1 MSLWED
7 LRFGLRTLS
16 KNPGFTTVAVTALAL
31 GIGVNATV
39 FSLSNAVLFK
49 NLPFANS
56 DQIFYLVTT
65 NSTKPHWWWTFSY
78 PDFRVIRDQMKSFD
92 GIGAAKE
99 VSANISDNT
108 ASPEGYR
115 GARITA
121 NTFSV
126 IGQKPIAGRD
136 FLPSDEQPGA
146 APVAILSYKVWENR
160 YGKDPSVIGRTI
172 RIDEEPTTI
181 IGVMPAKLD
190 FPREAEVW
198 KPMIPNAEYE
208 KRENRGLT
216 IYGHI
221 AKHSSIKSAT
231 AEATTIMQRI
241 AKEYPVTNKDI
252 SARAIDYN
260 DLFTGQEGEIKT
272 VFMAMLGAVG
282 FVLLIACANVANLQL
297 ARAVSRMREIS
308 IRVALGAGRWRI
320 IRQLLIES
328 IMISIVGGAISL
340 PIALWGIRLFDDTVT
355 ATGKPPSLDFSM
367 DFRAMMYLAAITIGT
382 GILFGLAPALR
393 LSKLDVNTALKDGGR
408 GSSGGGRGK
417 YLSGLLVVVE
427 MALAVVLLA
436 GAGLMIRSFMNAY
449 RADLGIHTA
458 NILSMEIDLPNANYK
473 LPEKQKAFFDRLK
486 TSIDGVPGVEIS
498 TVATNLPLGGTW
510 SFPYELEG
518 HPQPDARRRPNLE
531 AIVTMPDY
539 FRVMGDQ
546 MLAGRDFT
554 KGDGTPSALNVIV
567 NRLCA
572 EAFWP
577 GENVLGKR
585 LRLYKKDVAQPWLT
599 VVGIVPDIA
608 SNNQTRSQRVRTP
621 LVYIPYG
628 LETSSSMWLSA
639 RTLVPPS
646 TLKQT
651 FRRQVQAIDDS
662 LPVFNLRTMDEQL
675 ERQNWP
681 YKVFGTLF
689 SIFAAIALGL
699 ASVGLYAVIAH
710 SVNQRTQEIG
720 VRIALG
726 ARDRNILSLVFS
738 QGMIQLAIGLAIG
751 LAAAFAVTKVLK
763 TLLVDV
769 SPTDPAT
776 FASVTLIL
784 TLAAGLGCLIPA
796 RRAMRVDPI
805 EALRHE

>member
-1 MSLWED
+1 MSLLED
-7 LRFGLRTLS
+7 IRFGLRTLL
-16 KNPGFTTVAVTALAL
+16 KNPGFTAVAVTALAL

-56 DQIFYLVTT
+56 DQILYLVTT

-78 PDFRVIRDQMKSFD
+78 PDYLVIRGQMKSFD
-92 GIGAAKE
+92 AIGASKD
-99 VSANISDNT
+99 VSANISDGT
-108 ASPEGYR
+108 TSPEGYH

-126 IGQKPIAGRD
+126 IGQKPLAGRD

-160 YGKDPSVIGRTI
+160 YGKDLSVIGRTV

-181 IGVMPAKLD
+181 IGVMPARLD
-190 FPREAEVW
+190 FPRQAEVW
-198 KPMIPNAEYE
+198 KPLIPIADYE
-208 KRENRGLT
+208 KRENRGLL
-216 IYGHI
+216 IFGHI
-221 AKHSSIKSAT
+221 AKHASLKSAT
-231 AEATTIMQRI
+231 AEASTIMQRM
-241 AKEYPVTNKDI
+241 AKEYPITNKDV

-272 VFMAMLGAVG
+272 VFIAMLGAVG

-320 IRQLLIES
+320 IRQLLVES
-328 IMISIVGGAISL
+328 IMISIAGGAISL
-340 PIALWGIRLFDDTVT
+340 PLALWGIRVFDTAVT
-355 ATGKPPSLDFSM
+355 ATGKPPSLDFTM

-449 RADLGIHTA
+449 RSDLGFKTA
-458 NILSMEIDLPNANYK
+458 NILNMEIQLPNANYK
-473 LPEKQKAFFDRLK
+473 RVDQQTSFYDRLK
-486 TSIDGVPGVEIS
+486 TRIDAVPGVEVS
-498 TVATNLPLGGTW
+498 TVTGNVPLSGAW
-510 SFPYELEG
+510 NFNYEIEG
-518 HPQPDARRRPNLE
+518 QPQPDTRRRPTVD

-539 FRVMGDQ
+539 FRVLGDQ

-554 KGDGTPSALNVIV
+554 KADGTPSALNIIV
-567 NRLCA
+567 NRQAA
-572 EAFWP
+572 ETFWH
-577 GENVLGKR
+577 GETAIGKR
-585 LRLYKKDVAQPWLT
+585 LRVYKKDVAQPWLT
-599 VVGIVPDIA
+599 VVGIVPNIA
-608 SNNQTRSQRVRTP
+608 SENQSRSKRSP
-621 LVYIPYG
+621 MLYLPYG
-628 LETSSSMWLSA
+628 LETQASMYLSA
-639 RTLVPPS
+639 RTSVPPS

-651 FRRQVQAIDDS
+651 FRREVQAIDND
-662 LPVFNLRTMDEQL
+662 LPVLNLRTMDEQL
-675 ERQNWP
+675 EQQNWP
-681 YKVFGTLF
+681 YRVFGILF
-689 SIFAAIALGL
+689 AIFAAIALGL

-710 SVNQRTQEIG
+710 SVSQRTQEIG

-726 ARDRNILSLVFS
+726 AGDGNILRLVFS
-738 QGMIQLAIGLAIG
+738 QGMIQLAIGLGIG
-751 LAAAFAVTKVLK
+751 LAAALAVTKVLK
-763 TLLVDV
+763 ALLVDV
-769 SPTDPAT
+769 SPSDPLT
-776 FASVTLIL
+776 FAAVTMVLA
-784 TLAAGLGCLIPA
+784 TAAGLGCLIPA

>member
-1 MSLWED
+1 MSILED
-7 LRFGLRTLS
+7 IRFGFRTLL
-16 KNPGFTTVAVTALAL
+16 KNPGFTAVAVTALAL

-39 FSLSNAVLFK
+39 FSLANAVLFK

-56 DQIFYLVTT
+56 DQILYLVTS
-65 NSTKPHWWWTFSY
+65 NSAKPHWWWTFSY
-78 PDFRVIRDQMKSFD
+78 PDYLAVRDQMKSFD
-92 GIGAAKE
+92 GIGAAKQ
-99 VSANISDNT
+99 VSANISDGT
-108 ASPEGYR
+108 TSPEGYH
-115 GARITA
+115 GARVTA

-126 IGQKPIAGRD
+126 LGQKPIAGRD

-146 APVAILSYKVWENR
+146 APVAILSYRVWENR
-160 YGKDPSVIGRTI
+160 YGKDLSVIGRTV

-190 FPREAEVW
+190 FPRETEVW
-198 KPMIPNAEYE
+198 KPLVPNADYE
-208 KRENRGLT
+208 KRENRGIT
-216 IYGHI
+216 IFGHI
-221 AKHSSIKSAT
+221 AKHSSIKTAT
-231 AEATTIMQRI
+231 AEVATVMQRL
-241 AKEYPVTNKDI
+241 AKEYPITNKDI

-260 DLFTGQEGEIKT
+260 NYFTGEEGEIRT
-272 VFMAMLGAVG
+272 VFVAMLGAVG

-328 IMISIVGGAISL
+328 IMISIAGGAISL
-340 PIALWGIRLFDDTVT
+340 PIALWGIRLFDDTVSR
-355 ATGKPPSLDFSM
+355 TGKPPSLDFTM
-367 DFRAMMYLAAITIGT
+367 DFRAMMYLAAITLGT

-393 LSKLDVNTALKDGGR
+393 LSKLDVNTSLKDGAR

-436 GAGLMIRSFMNAY
+436 GAGLMIRSFMHAY
-449 RADLGIHTA
+449 RSDLGIQTA
-458 NILSMEIDLPNANYK
+458 NILVMEIELPNANYK
-473 LPEKQKAFFDRLK
+473 RVDQQMSFYDRLK
-486 TSIDGVPGVEIS
+486 TRIDATPGVEIS
-498 TVATNLPLGGTW
+498 TVTTNIPLTGSW
-510 SFPYELEG
+510 NFNYEIEG
-518 HPQPDARRRPNLE
+518 QPQPDARRRPSVD
-531 AIVTMPDY
+531 AVITMPDY

-546 MLAGRDFT
+546 MLAGRDFN
-554 KGDGTPSALNVIV
+554 KADGTPSALNIIV
-567 NRLCA
+567 NRQCA
-572 EAFWP
+572 ETFWH
-577 GENVLGKR
+577 GENAIGKR
-585 LRLYKKDVAQPWLT
+585 LRVYKKEVAQPWLT
-599 VVGIVPDIA
+599 VVGIVPNVAND
-608 SNNQTRSQRVRTP
+608 NQSRSKRSP
-621 LVYIPYG
+621 MLYLPYG
-628 LETSSSMWLSA
+628 LETQSGMFVAA
-639 RTLVPPS
+639 RTSVPPS

-651 FRRQVQAIDDS
+651 FRREVQGIDNN
-662 LPVFNLRTMDEQL
+662 LPVLNLRTMDEQL

-689 SIFAAIALGL
+689 AIFAAIALGL

-710 SVNQRTQEIG
+710 SVSQRTQEIG

-726 ARDRNILSLVFS
+726 ARDANILRLVFS
-738 QGMIQLAIGLAIG
+738 QGITQLAIGLVLG
-751 LAAAFAVTKVLK
+751 LAAALAVTKILK

-776 FASVTLIL
+776 FVSVTLIL
-784 TLAAGLGCLIPA
+784 AFAAGLGCLIPA